1 MRIVLTSWGSYG
13 DVFPYLGIALALKR
27 QGMTPVLAVPAYYRS
42 IVDAAGI
49 AFEPVGPDVDLAD
62 FQLIRR
68 LMDPKRGS
76 EVIIREILAPALT
89 ASFADLSR
97 AARDAALVVTH
108 PVTFAGPLVAESL
121 RLPWVST
128 VLAPLSFFSAHDLP
142 VFPTMPLAVHRQ
154 IQRLGPG
161 FARALIGVAKRMTQ
175 SWTQPVVELRRRLG
189 LPDTGNPVFEGQF
202 SPRMTLALFSPLFG
216 PPQPDWPPNTR
227 VTGFVFHNGG
237 LRMPPELAEFL
248 DSGEPPIVF
257 TLGTSAVG
265 AAGGFYR
272 ESAAAATSL
281 GVRAVLLVGRDPAN
295 RPREWLPPDIMLAE
309 SAPHEELFPRA
320 AAIVH
325 QGGVG
330 TTGQA
335 LRSGRPTLIV
345 PHAHD
350 QRDNAFRVMRLGA
363 ARVLYPGRYTAAR
376 VARELRTLLDDPAL
390 SEAAGRVGDAV
401 RREDGATQAASDL
414 IQFARASMEP
424 VS

>member
-13 DVFPYLGIALALKR
+13 DVFPYIGIALALKR

-42 IVDAAGI
+42 IAEAACI
-49 AFEPVGPDVDLAD
+49 AFEPVGPDVDPAD
-62 FQLIRR
+62 FRLIRR

-89 ASFADLSR
+89 ASFEDLSR

-108 PVTFAGPLVAESL
+108 PVTFAGPIVAESL

-154 IQRLGPG
+154 ILRLGPG
-161 FARALIGVAKRMTQ
+161 FARALIGVAKRLTR

-189 LPDTGNPVFEGQF
+189 LPDTGHPVFEGQF

-216 PPQPDWPPNTR
+216 RPQPDWPPNTR

-237 LRMPPELAEFL
+237 LRMPQELAEFL
-248 DSGEPPIVF
+248 ERGEPPIVF

-265 AAGGFYR
+265 AAGDFYR
-272 ESAAAATSL
+272 ESAAAAALL

-295 RPREWLPPDIMLAE
+295 RPREWLRSGIMLAE

-350 QRDNAFRVMRLGA
+350 QRDNASRALRLGA

-376 VARELRTLLDDPAL
+376 VARELRTVLFDGAL
-390 SEAAGRVGDAV
+390 AEAAGRVGDAV
-401 RREDGATQAASDL
+401 RREDGAARAASDL
-414 IQFARASMEP
+414 IQFARSTREP
-424 VS
+424 LS